1 MHPQPGNL
9 YSFASIEE
17 NKIIIY
23 DMVKRYKEMTSAG
36 GEMSHCA
43 AIVAHDFFQL
53 TISQWKGPKG
63 GEYFAAILAVMVVNK
78 MWRGY

>member
-23 DMVKRYKEMTSAG
+23 DMVKRYKTMAG
-36 GEMSHCA
+36 AGKEIGHCA
-43 AIVAHDFFQL
+43 AVVAHDFFRL
-53 TISQWKGPKG
+53 TNRQWNGPKG
-63 GEYFAAILAVMVVNK
+63 GEYFSAILTVIVFNK
-78 MWRGY
+78 MW